1 MNDIVNHKF
10 EQNKKEHFVSA
21 VNCYMKKYGTTEEE
35 AIIELQRQVNNTW
48 KDVNKACLQPTA
60 VPMPQLIRILNFA
73 RVMEVV
79 YKCEDGYANPEGV
92 LKDFIVSTLVEPV
105 AQLA

>member
-1 MNDIVNHKF
+1 MNDIVNHK
-10 EQNKKEHFVSA
+10 QNKKEHFVSA

-48 KDVNKACLQPTA
+48 KDVNEACLQPTA

-73 RVMEVV
+73 RVMDVV
-79 YKCEDGYANPEGV
+79 YKCEDGYTNPEGV
-92 LKDFIVSTLVEPV
+92 PKDFIVSTLVEPV
-105 AQLA
+105 AQ